1 MFLVY
6 AIGCFLPLILVCIF
20 MFNSE
25 RRSLAN
31 IQTANEN
38 RKLEERKDEIEI
50 TMDHVVELSERFYFE
65 PQSQMV
71 GLKGVGGDSD
81 ILVDYR
87 GFNRLSDYVAGYYK
101 DVSSICIYVNKG
113 TVDRV
118 DNRNFKL
125 ITDTIREKN
134 WYKNTVENDGRPS
147 WSYLTNIATGRRS
160 IRLTKILYTQK
171 RNVAGIIS
179 ISIDPALTNDI
190 VNETDGYAVMI
201 LNGSELVHSNFDIKE
216 SEIEDIID
224 AADSEKN
231 DFRFRKSKCYISSVR
246 INPRYSQDY
255 YDIFSIRSYDDID
268 SEIRGSARKMIF
280 PIIIAIVV
288 MAIAIILLNS
298 WFDRRIRALGRA
310 MHRITTDVDVE
321 EGSTDDSSSD
331 TDDRK
336 HDRSHSGTR
345 RKRRNVD
352 ISDTGIGDARDEIW
366 DLYNDM
372 NKMVTNMRELS
383 EAAAE
388 ERLQKEQL
396 YSREKEVEFK
406 MLATQINPHFLYNTL
421 ENIRMLA
428 CINKEKEI
436 EDISV
441 RLTRLLRSSLEVGSE
456 LKSLAWEMDKVDCY
470 LKIQDYRFGD
480 RITSDISFDK
490 ELAEKYMVMPFV
502 VQPFVENAYVHAMED
517 MEEGGCIEI
526 RAEIRDDMYLV
537 IEDNGQGMTGEDLK
551 DILDNM
557 NNFENLDRTHIG
569 VVNVNQRIKLRFGDE
584 YGVKITSEF
593 GKGTRVEIHMPLI
606 EA

>member
-101 DVSSICIYVNKG
+101 DISSICIYVNKG

-147 WSYLTNIATGRRS
+147 WSYLTNIATDRRS

>member
-1 MFLVY
+1 MRQRMFIVY

-25 RRSLAN
+25 RHSLAN
-31 IQTANEN
+31 IQRANEN
-38 RKLEERKDEIEI
+38 RKLEERRDEIES
-50 TMDHVVELSERFYFE
+50 TMDHAVELAERFYFE

-71 GLKGVGGDSD
+71 GLTGVGGDDD

-87 GFNRLSDYVAGYYK
+87 GFNRLSEYVSSYYK
-101 DVSSICIYVNKG
+101 DISSICIYVNQG

-125 ITDTIREKN
+125 ITDTIREKS
-134 WYKNTVENDGRPS
+134 WYKNTVLNEGRPS

-160 IRLTKILYTQK
+160 IRLTKILYTPK
-171 RNVAGIIS
+171 RNIAGIIS

-190 VNETDGYAVMI
+190 IEETDGYAVML
-201 LNGSELVHSNFDIKE
+201 LNGKELVHSNFDIKE
-216 SEIEDIID
+216 GEIEEIVD
-224 AADSEKN
+224 ANGSEKS
-231 DFRFRKSKCYISSVR
+231 DFRFRKSKCYISNVR
-246 INPRYSQDY
+246 INPRYSTDY

-288 MAIAIILLNS
+288 MAIAIVLLNS
-298 WFDRRIRALGRA
+298 WFERRIRALGRA
-310 MHRITTDVDVE
+310 MHRITTDVE
-321 EGSTDDSSSD
+321 PDDASSD
-331 TDDRK
+331 GDDKK
-336 HDRSHSGTR
+336 HERSHSGTR

-388 ERLQKEQL
+388 EKLQKEQL

-456 LKSLAWEMDKVDCY
+456 LKTLAWEMDKVDCY

-490 ELAEKYMVMPFV
+490 EQAEKYMVMPFV

-517 MEEGGCIEI
+517 MEEGGRIEI

-537 IEDNGQGMTGEDLK
+537 IEDNGQGMTGKDLK

-569 VVNVNQRIKLRFGDE
+569 VVNVNQRIKLRFGDK
-584 YGVKITSEF
+584 YGVKITSEY